1 MIPSTIRHSGL
12 TPPIP
17 AYVIVDR
24 HLLRQV
30 AAATAAVSLVLLA
43 IFLVYSLTRFLAD
56 AASGILRAHEVVELT
71 LLKSLIALEVLL
83 PIGLYFGIIVGLGR
97 LYSQLEITALQ
108 ASGFSIQRLRRPI
121 VLFAVCFALA
131 VAALS
136 TVVRPW
142 AYSRIYT
149 LESQAEAAS
158 ELERIRPGRFYS
170 FDDGERVV
178 FVEPSTADAD
188 QIEGIFVRTRKPDGL
203 EVITAAQ
210 GRIEQ
215 QASPDG
221 YRLILDDAQTF
232 TKATTGPD
240 FWGRFGSLTLLLD
253 SKTPRS
259 MAHKSKGKPTA
270 MLRQSSQPKD
280 RAELQWRLST
290 PVSTLLLALLAL
302 PLSERR
308 PRQGGFTR
316 LPVALAIY
324 AVYFNLLG
332 IGKSWVEQETFATL
346 WWAPGLLAITLVAWW
361 AARRVGNAT
370 WH

>member
-1 MIPSTIRHSGL
+1 MIPSIIRHSGP
-12 TPPIP
+12 TPRNP

-24 HLLRQV
+24 YLLREV
-30 AAATAAVSLVLLA
+30 AAATAAVSIVLLA

-56 AASGILRAHEVVELT
+56 AASGILQAREVVELT

-83 PIGLYFGIIVGLGR
+83 PIGLYFGIIVSLGR
-97 LYSQLEITALQ
+97 LYSQLEITAMQ

-121 VLFAVCFALA
+121 ALFAVCFALA

-142 AYSRIYT
+142 AYSQIYT
-149 LESQAEAAS
+149 LESQAEATS

-170 FDDGERVV
+170 FEDGERAV
-178 FVEPSTADAD
+178 FVEPTTADAD
-188 QIEGIFVRTRKPDGL
+188 QIKGIFVRTRKPDGL
-203 EVITAAQ
+203 EVITAAK
-210 GRIEQ
+210 GRIERQ
-215 QASPDG
+215 TSADG
-221 YRLILDDAQTF
+221 YRLTLDDAQTF
-232 TKATTGPD
+232 IKATTGPD
-240 FWGRFGSLTLLLD
+240 FWGRFDSLTLLLD
-253 SKTPRS
+253 TKTPRS

-270 MLRQSSQPKD
+270 MLRQSSEPKD

-308 PRQGGFTR
+308 PRQGGFMR

-324 AVYFNLLG
+324 AIYFNLLG
-332 IGKSWVEQETFATL
+332 IGKSWVEQETWATL
-346 WWAPGLLAITLVAWW
+346 WWAPGLLATTLVAWW
-361 AARRVGNAT
+361 AARRAGKAT

>member
-1 MIPSTIRHSGL
+1 MIPGVIRRSGL
-12 TPPIP
+12 APPTPFD
-17 AYVIVDR
+17 VIVDR
-24 HLLRQV
+24 YLLREV

-43 IFLVYSLTRFLAD
+43 IFLIYSLTRFLAD
-56 AASGILRAHEVVELT
+56 AASGILQAHEVVELT
-71 LLKSLIALEVLL
+71 FLKSLIALEVLL
-83 PIGLYFGIIVGLGR
+83 PIGLYFGIIVSLGR

-121 VLFAVCFALA
+121 ALLAMCIALA

-149 LESQAEAAS
+149 LEAQAEAAS

-170 FDDGERVV
+170 FEDGERVV
-178 FVEPSTADAD
+178 FVEPTTANAD
-188 QIEGIFVRTRKPDGL
+188 QIKGIFVRTRKPDGL

-215 QASPDG
+215 QSSPDR
-221 YRLILDDAQTF
+221 YRLILDDAQIF

-240 FWGRFGSLTLLLD
+240 FWGRFRSLTVYLD
-253 SKTPRS
+253 TKPPRS
-259 MAHKSKGKPTA
+259 TAHKAKGKPTA
-270 MLRQSSQPKD
+270 ILRQSAEPKD

-290 PVSTLLLALLAL
+290 PVSTLLLALLAM
-302 PLSERR
+302 PLSKRR

-332 IGKSWVEQETFATL
+332 IGKSWVEQETFPTL
-346 WWAPGLLAITLVAWW
+346 WWAPGLLAFTLVAWW
-361 AARRVGNAT
+361 AARRAGKAT